1 MRTRNAMQLKAII
14 RSLASIRPRDYYDLR
29 MLWLIR
35 GAAGGAAVKRRLL
48 TNPYLRAGF
57 SVDR

>member
-1 MRTRNAMQLKAII
+1 MQLKAII

-29 MLWLIR
+29 TLWLIR